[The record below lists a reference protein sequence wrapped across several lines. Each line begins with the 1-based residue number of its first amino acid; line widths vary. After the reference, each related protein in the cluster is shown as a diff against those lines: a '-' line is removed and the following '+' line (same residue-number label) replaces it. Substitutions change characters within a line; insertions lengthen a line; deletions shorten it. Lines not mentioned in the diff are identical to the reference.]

1 MNKLH
6 KLQPGFTISIYL
18 CFLSGVIERWELL
31 QAQSRS
37 EQHAGSLDP
46 QQLTSHLDD
55 ITSWLETVIPALEN
69 HQKSDS
75 AASIE
80 DMTAK
85 AKDLKV
91 SLKPENHRSDK
102 KLSVFV
108 AVLTDCLSQEL
119 HKMFTRYKSIML
131 SINLRAQEAP
141 ELQGRLG
148 QMNRDWSRAC
158 TSLQQWDTSLRK
170 TLMRCQVRL
179 TKQDNSEIVKS
190 TEVLDHDFCSVFSD
204 SNTEC
209 GVFFICSIFKDVF
222 HFH

>member
-1 MNKLH
+1 M
-6 KLQPGFTISIYL
+6 
-18 CFLSGVIERWELL
+18 SGVIERWELL

-37 EQHAGSLDP
+37 EQHAGSLEP
-46 QQLTSHLDD
+46 QQLTSDLND
-55 ITSWLETVIPALEN
+55 ITTWLETVIPALEN
-69 HQKSDS
+69 HQKSES
-75 AASIE
+75 VASVE

-91 SLKPENHRSDK
+91 SLETENRSEK
-102 KLSVFV
+102 KRPVLV
-108 AVLTDCLSQEL
+108 AVLTDFLSQEM

-141 ELQGRLG
+141 ELQDRLG

-179 TKQDNSEIVKS
+179 TEQDNSE
-190 TEVLDHDFCSVFSD
+190 L
-204 SNTEC
+204 
-209 GVFFICSIFKDVF
+209 
-222 HFH
+222 